1 MKVVAVSQRVDVYAD
16 RNETRDAL
24 DQRLP
29 AFLAEANLVTV
40 AVPNGLVKRGIVGE
54 NPVAL
59 LEDWLAV
66 VRPVGVVLS
75 GGGDIGTR
83 IDRDLTEKALSRYAA
98 QHNLP
103 LLGICRG
110 MQMMAA
116 IAGAELKKID
126 GHVSTR
132 HILVGEINGG
142 VNSYH
147 NLAVAKCPDGYRVMA
162 RSEEGE
168 IEAICHNDRPWQGW
182 MWHPERE
189 VPFEWSDIE
198 RLDAL
203 FNG

>member
-1 MKVVAVSQRVDVYAD
+1 VKVVAVSQRVDVYAD

-29 AFLAEANLVTV
+29 TFLAAANLVTV
-40 AVPNGLVKRGIVGE
+40 AVPNGLVKSDTVGE
-54 NPVAL
+54 KQAA

-66 VRPVGVVLS
+66 VKPVGVVLS
-75 GGGDIGTR
+75 GGNDVGGR
-83 IDRDLTEKALSRYAA
+83 IDRDLTEHVLYRYAA

-126 GHVSTR
+126 GHVRTR
-132 HILVGEINGG
+132 HILAGEITGS

-147 NLAVAKCPDGYRVMA
+147 NLTLAKCPDGYRVMA
-162 RSEEGE
+162 RSEEGA
-168 IEAICHNDRPWQGW
+168 IEAIGHNDRPWQGW

-189 VPFEWSDIE
+189 VPFERSDIE